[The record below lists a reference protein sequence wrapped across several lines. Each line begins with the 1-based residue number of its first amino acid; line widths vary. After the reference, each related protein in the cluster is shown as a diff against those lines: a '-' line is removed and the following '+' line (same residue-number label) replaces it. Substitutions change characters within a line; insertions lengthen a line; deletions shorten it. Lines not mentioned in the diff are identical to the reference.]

1 MTDAAE
7 SPKTKRMVPLREG
20 LFRLPERP
28 DGKPILLGSR
38 CPSCGAHFYPQR
50 QICLA
55 CGRDGLEEAELSG
68 RGKVWTFTI
77 ARQTPPGSLI
87 EAPYAVVVV
96 ELPEKVAVETVLTDC
111 DLDSVHIGMDVEAV
125 LAKMKEDEEGND
137 VMSFKFRPVQD

>member
-7 SPKTKRMVPLREG
+7 SPKTKRMVPLKRG

-28 DGKPILLGSR
+28 DGKPVLLGSR
-38 CPSCGAHFYPQR
+38 CPSCDAHFFPQR

-111 DLDSVHIGMDVEAV
+111 DLDSVYVGMEVEAV

-137 VMSFKFRPVQD
+137 VMSFKFKRVQD